1 MVDHGCSP
9 FYIFLITAFLSPS
22 QNTAP
27 ETGPVPDHIADTCI
41 TALCFL
47 VFSVFFVSNDNI
59 MEKYF
64 Q

>member
-27 ETGPVPDHIADTCI
+27 ETGLFHDL
-41 TALCFL
+41 LCCHGLILRNCHPL
-47 VFSVFFVSNDNI
+47 VFHIIEAVDNGDH
-59 MEKYF
+59 F
-64 Q
+64 S